1 MQINPRKAA
10 EETGCLARVKAFAR
24 RCLTR
29 HEK

>member
-1 MQINPRKAA
+1 MQINPHKAA
-10 EETGCLARVKAFAR
+10 DFLGCLVRVKAFAR

>member
-10 EETGCLARVKAFAR
+10 DLLGCLARVKAFAR